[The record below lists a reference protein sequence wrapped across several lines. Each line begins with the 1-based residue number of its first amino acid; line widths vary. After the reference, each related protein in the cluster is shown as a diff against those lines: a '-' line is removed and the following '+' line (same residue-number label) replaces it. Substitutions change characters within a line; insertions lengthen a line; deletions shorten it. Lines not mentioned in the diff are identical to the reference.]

1 MSTLNAKYVEKNQF
15 DDTNIVITGKTN
27 SIIFHNSLD
36 IK

>member
-1 MSTLNAKYVEKNQF
+1 MSTLNAKYVEI